1 MILYIKNMVCDRC
14 IATVNFQLV
23 QLGITGAKVQLGE
36 IRLNQELDSTLM
48 KSLDENLK
56 SCGFEILIDRK
67 NQIIEKIKNAVIY
80 IVHTNKED
88 LKVNYS
94 TFIEDELKMDYK
106 YLSNLFSEIEDITIE
121 KYIILQKIERVKEL
135 LVYNEMTLS
144 QISDSLGYSNV
155 SYLSNQFKKIT
166 GFTPSYYKT
175 VKDKKRRALD
185 KVKSVNII

>member
-1 MILYIKNMVCDRC
+1 MVCDRC
-14 IATVNFQLV
+14 IATVNFQLA
-23 QLGITGAKVQLGE
+23 QLGITGSKVKLGE
-36 IRLNQELDSTLM
+36 VRLNEDLDILLIKTLD
-48 KSLDENLK
+48 KNLK

-67 NQIIEKIKNAVIY
+67 SKIIEKIKNAVIY
-80 IVHTNKED
+80 IVHTSKEE

-94 TFIEDELKMDYK
+94 IFLENELKMDYK
-106 YLSNLFSEIEDITIE
+106 YLSNLFSEIENITIE

-175 VKDKKRRALD
+175 VKDKKRTALD

>member
-14 IATVNFQLV
+14 IATVNFQLA
-23 QLGITGAKVQLGE
+23 QLGITGSKVKLGE
-36 IRLNQELDSTLM
+36 VRLNEDLNILLIKTLD
-48 KSLDENLK
+48 KNLK

-67 NQIIEKIKNAVIY
+67 RKIIEKIKNAVIY
-80 IVHTNKED
+80 IVHTSKEE

-94 TFIEDELKMDYK
+94 IFLENELKMDYK
-106 YLSNLFSEIEDITIE
+106 YLSNLFSEIENITIE

-175 VKDKKRRALD
+175 VKDKKRTALD